1 MEFIRF
7 GVVRPTAIGAIV
19 DLLALPLVENL
30 GLLALPQIFE
40 DTESL
45 SYFTS
50 VFKLQ
55 NIKIQFS
62 FLFSIHVLTSILIY

>member
-1 MEFIRF
+1 MEFICF

-19 DLLALPLVENL
+19 DLLALPLIENL

-45 SYFTS
+45 SYFTF
-50 VFKLQ
+50 VFKL
-55 NIKIQFS
+55 S
-62 FLFSIHVLTSILIY
+62 LR